1 MSEKVETVKIKVTR
15 FKTTDGKLFE
25 TAEKAYNHQNKIDEK
40 EKIKKGE
47 LNGTIKGCTKCNRTG
62 KITKSKIV
70 KTPTN
75 YPTNLPDS
83 EWVGQYKDVTEHYEV
98 DCPKCNGK
106 GYLEKKV
113 KTVWE

>member
-1 MSEKVETVKIKVTR
+1 MITSTMFDALKFSGENEKQP
-15 FKTTDGKLFE
+15 
-25 TAEKAYNHQNKIDEK
+25 NSK

-62 KITKSKIV
+62 KITKSKTV